1 MKKKLKKFCNSL
13 RAVFDVFPERDS
25 FLIAYAV
32 PALIGGIIGAIG
44 SYLGLKPLY
53 NTILIIATI
62 ILSSK
67 LLRKKFGI

>member
-1 MKKKLKKFCNSL
+1 MKKKLKEFCNSL

-25 FLIAYAV
+25 FLIVYTI
-32 PALIGGIIGAIG
+32 PALIGGIIGAIC